1 MVILALLIIGGLS
14 GSIYSYLN
22 YDNQNNEDN
31 KDNEKIKNFNVSNN
45 GNVIHEEQ
53 HEQIEQV
60 IFKKKEDKP
69 ITSGQKIIEQK
80 ITLNRE
86 KIKSNSLVE

>member
-1 MVILALLIIGGLS
+1 MVILTLLIIGGLS

-22 YDNQNNEDN
+22 YDNENNE
-31 KDNEKIKNFNVSNN
+31 DNEKIKNFNVSNN
-45 GNVIHEEQ
+45 GNVIHEEK

-86 KIKSNSLVE
+86 KIKNNSPVE

>member
-1 MVILALLIIGGLS
+1 MVILTLLIIGGLS

-22 YDNQNNEDN
+22 YDNENNEE
-31 KDNEKIKNFNVSNN
+31 NEEIKNFNVSNN
-45 GNVIHEEQ
+45 GNVIHEEK

-86 KIKSNSLVE
+86 KIKNNSPVE